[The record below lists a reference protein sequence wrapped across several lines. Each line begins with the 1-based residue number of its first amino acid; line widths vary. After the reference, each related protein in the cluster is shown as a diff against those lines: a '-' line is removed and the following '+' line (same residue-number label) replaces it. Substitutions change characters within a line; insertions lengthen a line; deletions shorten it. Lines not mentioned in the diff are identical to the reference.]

1 MLAKCGFYSS
11 KSNKS
16 DKVKEGHVSKSCR
29 LEASPDAA
37 LVVAAG
43 DRVWARKG
51 PSCCAFTLH
60 LASMGNDVFLG
71 ITGINTV

>member
-29 LEASPDAA
+29 LEASPDAS
-37 LVVAAG
+37 LVVPGG
-43 DRVWARKG
+43 DRVWARRD
-51 PSCCAFTLH
+51 P
-60 LASMGNDVFLG
+60 LAAPLLFIWLPWEMMFFWVLWE
-71 ITGINTV
+71 